1 MCGMIFGGPHELT
14 AVPNLT
20 EREPIVQWSQSYW
33 SGGYQIEVKP
43 WEVTAITNFA
53 AAGEA
58 FLAAGFLLGRTP
70 KLASAQGFWA
80 AAMLCFAVGF
90 LLGGID
96 HGFFEPKG
104 NTTSRLVVQKISWF
118 FGGAAY
124 LITLRYFNTQMAASG
139 AFCFCRIGTA
149 GRIPHLQPNPSLPSG
164 YDQLHSVLLV
174 LFILNLIWLSSG
186 SGSLYMVFGIA
197 ASVLAAR
204 FEAIGIDAF
213 TPIDRHGDYHLV
225 MMAAVALFFGAFFQ
239 LKA

>member
-1 MCGMIFGGPHELT
+1 MK
-14 AVPNLT
+14 
-20 EREPIVQWSQSYW
+20 
-33 SGGYQIEVKP
+33 VKP

-118 FGGAAY
+118 FGGATTY
-124 LITLRYFNTQMAASG
+124 LITLSTLFQYTDGSLRSVFVFVGLAQLV
-139 AFCFCRIGTA
+139 AFLTLATRIHHFLLVMINY
-149 GRIPHLQPNPSLPSG
+149 IPI
-164 YDQLHSVLLV
+164 LLV

-186 SGSLYMVFGIA
+186 SGSLYMIFGIA
-197 ASVLAAR
+197 ASVLAAT

-213 TPIDRHGDYHLV
+213 TPIDRHGVYHLV